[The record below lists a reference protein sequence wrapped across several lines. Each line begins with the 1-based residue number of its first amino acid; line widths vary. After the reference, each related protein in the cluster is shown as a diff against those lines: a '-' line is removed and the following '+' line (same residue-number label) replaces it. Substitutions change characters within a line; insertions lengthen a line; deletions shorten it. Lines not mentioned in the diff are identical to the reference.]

1 MEDLRSEEI
10 TEPVQTPK
18 SRPGWVTF
26 LLETV
31 QTIILAVVLYFLIDS
46 VVARVRVENISMEPT
61 LMPGQFI
68 LVNKLAVKL
77 NDIQRGDVI
86 VFHLPQNPKEDYIK
100 RVIGLPGDSIVI
112 RGNKVVVNN
121 QVIAEPYISAEPAY
135 NGTWVVPEGN
145 LFVLGDNRNQS
156 SDSHSW
162 GYVPINLVVGKAL
175 VIYWPLENIK
185 TLSQPITVSAKNGS

>member
-1 MEDLRSEEI
+1 
-10 TEPVQTPK
+10 
-18 SRPGWVTF
+18 
-26 LLETV
+26 
-31 QTIILAVVLYFLIDS
+31 
-46 VVARVRVENISMEPT
+46 
-61 LMPGQFI
+61 MPGQFI

-77 NDIQRGDVI
+77 NDIQRGDII
-86 VFHLPQNPKEDYIK
+86 VFHFPQNVKEDYIK
-100 RVIGLPGDSIVI
+100 RIIGLPGDSIVI
-112 RGNKVVVNN
+112 RANKVYVNN
-121 QVIAEPYISAEPAY
+121 QEITESYISAEPAY

-185 TLSQPITVSAKNGS
+185 TLSQPITVSAKNGP